1 MTDTLRTKVK
11 VAFALNGKNQKWLAK
26 EIGINESQL
35 SDILNGKRHGK
46 KTDEYIKAI
55 KNKLHIE
62 ELTV

>member
-1 MTDTLRTKVK
+1 MTDVLRTKVK

-26 EIGINESQL
+26 EIGIEESQL
-35 SDILNGKRHGK
+35 SEILNGKRHGK

-62 ELTV
+62 ES